1 MNVSNAYTDNSL
13 YWMRKKNGV
22 NYQLTGGFRGELSSV
37 TGPYSANRYMF
48 YATTDRAKGTLKQL
62 ADAQGWPTFVVP
74 DDVGGRYSVLSA
86 VGLLPIAAA
95 GISIDDVMK
104 GAADAMERFSVLS
117 PDNDAYKYE
126 IGRAHV

>member
-48 YATTDRAKGTLKQL
+48 YATPHLEWNRENILLTA
-62 ADAQGWPTFVVP
+62 A
-74 DDVGGRYSVLSA
+74 LSA
-86 VGLLPIAAA
+86 QWSHLPL
-95 GISIDDVMK
+95 
-104 GAADAMERFSVLS
+104 SVPESFRVLPLHTHS
-117 PDNDAYKYE
+117 PLENVSVRQYHPFYRK
-126 IGRAHV
+126 IG